1 MKEALEQIRRTA
13 DELIAAAADEK
24 AVDELRVRFWQKRRA
39 HRHFKA
45 DGQAFRRG
53 AAGHRRS
60 GERGARGHRRPH
72 PRPHERFA
80 EAALTARLPPRPST
94 LPLPGTQPVQG
105 GLHPF
110 HLVLSELKDIFLGMG
125 FDVVEG
131 PEVELD
137 HYNFEMLNM
146 PKSHPCP
153 RHAGYLLH
161 HRKHPASHSDQ
172 SHADPH
178 HGAEKG
184 PHPHHRAGPG
194 LPLRRRGRH
203 PFPCSTR
210 SRAWWW
216 TRASPLPI

>member
-24 AVDELRVRFWQKRRA
+24 AVDELRVRFLGKKGELTGILKQMGRLSAEERPVIGALANEVREGIDAHIRA
-39 HRHFKA
+39 RMK
-45 DGQAFRRG
+45 
-53 AAGHRRS
+53 
-60 GERGARGHRRPH
+60 EL
-72 PRPHERFA
+72 A
-80 EAALTARLPPRPST
+80 EAALTARLAAET
-94 LPLPGTQPVQG
+94 IDVTLPGTQPVQG

-146 PKSHPCP
+146 PSA

-161 HRKHPASHSDQ
+161 H
-172 SHADPH
+172 
-178 HGAEKG
+178 
-184 PHPHHRAGPG
+184 
-194 LPLRRRGRH
+194 
-203 PFPCSTR
+203 
-210 SRAWWW
+210 
-216 TRASPLPI
+216 